1 MCCCCGQNRV
11 SPWLYW
17 LCQVAGRGT
26 GPGCVLAGGSETP
39 VGPDEN
45 GCLRHAAVRQGIL
58 AGGSCCGGLLR
69 DLGAL
74 GKQCFDLAGRAGVD
88 CCHVEK
94 GLLQRGLRCVAGG
107 WLGCKAFCHVGFE
120 TLAEPD
126 AHGLARQQGEAEG
139 CKALW
144 QVQARVHCCLYLS
157 WGPSA
162 RLHGCLSCICRLSGE
177 ALLSE
182 GARLLW
188 LAAWAAGCLGSWC
201 ALSDASQLRCG
212 PMGGPLGRPGM
223 HNLRCAWQRREQH
236 SSMARDD
243 PVETAAVA
251 VEPSAVHLIVLHN
264 VICVPSTSCHAGR
277 GEKEAGV
284 RAQQDQCCQ
293 SGVPGAQAE
302 VGGAARPPAPHTRG

>member
-1 MCCCCGQNRV
+1 M
-11 SPWLYW
+11 
-17 LCQVAGRGT
+17 
-26 GPGCVLAGGSETP
+26 
-39 VGPDEN
+39 
-45 GCLRHAAVRQGIL
+45 
-58 AGGSCCGGLLR
+58 
-69 DLGAL
+69 
-74 GKQCFDLAGRAGVD
+74 
-88 CCHVEK
+88 
-94 GLLQRGLRCVAGG
+94 AGG

-162 RLHGCLSCICRLSGE
+162 RLHGCLSCIRRLSGE

-236 SSMARDD
+236 SSMARAD

-251 VEPSAVHLIVLHN
+251 VEPIAVHLIVLHD
-264 VICVPSTSCHAGR
+264 VICVPSTLCHAG
-277 GEKEAGV
+277 
-284 RAQQDQCCQ
+284 
-293 SGVPGAQAE
+293 
-302 VGGAARPPAPHTRG
+302 